1 MRTIE
6 LVKKDWSQEFNQ
18 EAKLLKETLGDIKI
32 NIHHIGSTAIPGI
45 YAKPI
50 IDMILEVADINKLDR
65 FNKKFEALGY
75 VPKGEYGIAGRRY
88 FQKGGDLRTH
98 HIHAFAIGNEE
109 IARHV
114 RFRDY
119 LRANKAKA
127 NEYESLKLSLAKKF
141 KHDPEKY
148 WEGKN
153 DLIKQLDIEA
163 LTSDTKS

>member
-18 EAKLLKETLGDIKI
+18 EAKLLKETLGDIII

-114 RFRDY
+114 RFRYY

-148 WEGKN
+148 WLGKN